1 VCDSDEIQS
10 YISSLHETRHAGGL
24 TGLRV
29 QSLYREAQEL
39 TGGAVADAARCEP
52 LLRDLRRMLFTL
64 AYDAGLWRMAETLL
78 ELARPPELCDPADRA
93 YAPAS
98 LDERIKWR
106 SSQAMLLD
114 AIGEAD
120 QAREAFM
127 RLGEDYLAHDRP
139 DEARFA
145 VLTNA
150 VQSAYELGDYAIGES
165 LLVRAERL
173 ARGWTSDSVRLNLA
187 LARLH
192 PPVSTCDIRQFRER
206 YAEAAAVVE
215 RVAPALIPQ
224 LDRFA
229 VLAAL
234 QMGMPSAAAEW
245 LPASPLD
252 TATEAELVTDTLVR
266 LQVQSGLGH
275 IDEGVVALGLSLLG
289 HEASRSQEAALIG
302 VLAIALFRLGKTG
315 PAVLLATLFLRD
327 LDAMIATLPR
337 NPQMAHER
345 RRNTLQ
351 ALRPLRAAL
360 VMGGYLRAA
369 EEVAG
374 VEAILTHR
382 GTLPP
387 GRYRKWAPGKT
398 IGQAAAKL
406 ADMLGKAR
414 EGQVPSE
421 TITAWIMGF
430 KLPSPLPLR
439 AEHVDGQLNLTFLA
453 HEGRLVLI
461 HHARNGAEQTP
472 IGLSSE
478 ELAELVQNTYRALRK
493 GSAADTE
500 RTILG
505 KALFGPVATQV
516 ASANSLHI
524 AAFGPVAN
532 LPFACIPLDG
542 DMLCQGRR
550 LTIRTCVA
558 QSEGRRRP
566 PRTGLNVLFASGG
579 DLDSLSHVSREAHA
593 IAELYDVSDRKL
605 IAEFGKNDLAAALA
619 AAPEILHIAGHFHMP
634 DDDLGTAA
642 VIGAGGK
649 RILLSEV
656 FEPPVDLTSTKL
668 VFLSGCDSAGHGG
681 GRSLAAQINA
691 LGVRY
696 VIATLWPVDDVASA
710 EMATLVHQG
719 IAQGLVPD
727 AALSRAVH
735 ALRAVPAFSHP
746 RHWAA
751 FQCYQA

>member
-1 VCDSDEIQS
+1 MCDSDEIQS
-10 YISSLHETRHAGGL
+10 FISSLHDIRHAGGL
-24 TGLRV
+24 TGSRV
-29 QSLYREAQEL
+29 QSLYHKAQAL
-39 TGGAVADAARCEP
+39 TGGAVDDASRCDP
-52 LLRDLRRMLFTL
+52 RLRDLRRMLFTL
-64 AYDAGLWRMAETLL
+64 AYDAGLWAMAETLL
-78 ELARPPELCDPADRA
+78 ELARPPDLRDPTER
-93 YAPAS
+93 PSSLAS
-98 LDERIKWR
+98 VDEQIKWR

-120 QAREAFM
+120 RAREAFVG
-127 RLGEDYLAHDRP
+127 LGEDYLTQDRP

-165 LLVRAERL
+165 LLMRAERL
-173 ARGWTSDSVRLNLA
+173 ALGWSSDGVRLNLA

-192 PPVSTCDIRQFRER
+192 PPVSTCDVGQFRER
-206 YAEAAAVVE
+206 YAEAVAVAE
-215 RVAPALIPQ
+215 NVAPALIPQ
-224 LDRFA
+224 LNRFA
-229 VLAAL
+229 VLAGL
-234 QMGMPSAAAEW
+234 QMGMPSAAVEW
-245 LPASPLD
+245 LPASPP
-252 TATEAELVTDTLVR
+252 ASASEAELVTDTLVR

-275 IDEGVVALGLSLLG
+275 IDEGVVTLGLSLLG
-289 HEASRSQEAALIG
+289 HEASRSQEAALFG

-327 LDAMIATLPR
+327 IDAMIATLPR

-345 RRNTLQ
+345 RKNTLL

-382 GTLPP
+382 GTLPRR
-387 GRYRKWAPGKT
+387 RYRKWAPGKL
-398 IGQAAAKL
+398 IGQAAATL
-406 ADMLGKAR
+406 ADMLEKAR
-414 EGQVPSE
+414 AGQVPSE
-421 TITAWIMGF
+421 TVAARVMGF
-430 KLPSPLPLR
+430 KLASPLPLQ
-439 AEHVDGQLNLTFLA
+439 AEQVDGRLNLSFLA

-461 HHARNGAEQTP
+461 HHACDAAERMP
-472 IGLSSE
+472 IALSSE
-478 ELAELVQNTYRALRK
+478 DLAELVQNTHRALRK

-500 RTILG
+500 LMILG
-505 KALFGPVATQV
+505 KALFGPVAKQV
-516 ASANSLHI
+516 ANATSVHI

-532 LPFACIPLDG
+532 LPFACIRLNEG
-542 DMLCQGRR
+542 VLCQGRH

-566 PRTGLNVLFASGG
+566 SKTRLTVLFASG
-579 DLDSLSHVSREAHA
+579 DEADSLSHVSREAQA
-593 IAELYDVSDRKL
+593 IAALYDVSDRKL
-605 IAEFGKNDLAAALA
+605 VAEFDKDDLSAALA
-619 AAPEILHIAGHFHMP
+619 AAPEILHIASHFHMP

-649 RILLSEV
+649 KILLSEV
-656 FEPPVDLTSTKL
+656 FEPPVDLTCTNL

-691 LGVRY
+691 LGARY

-719 IAQGLVPD
+719 IAQGLAPD
-727 AALSRAVH
+727 VALSRAVR

>member
-1 VCDSDEIQS
+1 MCDSDEIRS
-10 YISSLHETRHAGGL
+10 FISSLHDIRHAGGL
-24 TGLRV
+24 TGSRV
-29 QSLYREAQEL
+29 QSLYQKAQEL
-39 TGGAVADAARCEP
+39 TGDAVADAARREP
-52 LLRDLRRMLFTL
+52 GLRDLRRMLFTL
-64 AYDAGLWRMAETLL
+64 AYDAGLWAMAETLL
-78 ELARPPELCDPADRA
+78 ELARPPELRDPADRTHS
-93 YAPAS
+93 PAT

-120 QAREAFM
+120 RAREAFM
-127 RLGEDYLAHDRP
+127 QLGEDYLAQDLP

-150 VQSAYELGDYAIGES
+150 VQSAYELGDYTIGES

-173 ARGWTSDSVRLNLA
+173 AQGWTSDGVRLNLA

-192 PPVSTCDIRQFRER
+192 PPVSACDITQFRER
-206 YAEAAAVVE
+206 YAEAVAVVE
-215 RVAPALIPQ
+215 NVSPALIPQ
-224 LDRFA
+224 LKRFA

-245 LPASPLD
+245 LPASPPD

-266 LQVQSGLGH
+266 LQVQSGSGH
-275 IDEGVVALGLSLLG
+275 IDEGVVTLGLSLLG
-289 HEASRSQEAALIG
+289 HEASRSQEAALFG

-345 RRNTLQ
+345 RQNTLL

-382 GTLPP
+382 GTLPR
-387 GRYRKWAPGKT
+387 GHYRKWAPGKS
-398 IGQAAAKL
+398 IGQAAATL
-406 ADMLGKAR
+406 VDMLGMAR
-414 EGQVPSE
+414 SGQVPSA
-421 TITAWIMGF
+421 TIAPHILGF
-430 KLPSPLPLR
+430 KLASPLPLQ
-439 AEHVDGQLNLTFLA
+439 AQQVDGRLSLTFLA
-453 HEGRLVLI
+453 LEGQLVLI
-461 HHARNGAEQTP
+461 HHACDGARQIP

-478 ELAELVQNTYRALRK
+478 ELAELVQNMHRALRK
-493 GSAADTE
+493 GSAADLE
-500 RTILG
+500 RKTLG
-505 KALFGPVATQV
+505 KALFGPVAPQI
-516 ASANSLHI
+516 ALAKSLHI

-532 LPFACIPLDG
+532 LPFACLRIDG
-542 DMLCQGRR
+542 ELLCQGRR
-550 LTIRTCVA
+550 LAIRTCVA
-558 QSEGRRRP
+558 NSEGKRRT
-566 PRTGLNVLFASGG
+566 PRTRLKVLFASG
-579 DLDSLSHVSREAHA
+579 DELDSLSHVSREAHA
-593 IAELYDVSDRKL
+593 IAELYDLSDTEL
-605 IAEFGKNDLAAALA
+605 IAEFGQDDLAAALA
-619 AAPEILHIAGHFHMP
+619 TAPEILHIAGHFHMP
-634 DDDLGTAA
+634 DDDLGTAS
-642 VIGAGGK
+642 VIGAEGQK
-649 RILLSEV
+649 ILLSEV
-656 FEPPVDLTSTKL
+656 FKSPVDLTSTSL

-681 GRSLAAQINA
+681 GGSLAAQINA
-691 LGVRY
+691 LGARC
-696 VIATLWPVDDVASA
+696 VIATLWPVDDAASA

-719 IAQGLVPD
+719 VAQGLAPD
-727 AALSRAVH
+727 AALAKAVH
-735 ALRAVPAFSHP
+735 TLRAGPAFSHP